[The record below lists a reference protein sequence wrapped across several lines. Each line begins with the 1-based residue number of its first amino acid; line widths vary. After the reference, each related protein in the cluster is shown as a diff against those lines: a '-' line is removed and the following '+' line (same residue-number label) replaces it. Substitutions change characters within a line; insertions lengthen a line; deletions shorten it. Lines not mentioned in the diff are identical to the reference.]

1 MASAKNP
8 AQMKILVLG
17 LPRTGTQSLASAL
30 NLLGYEKVYH
40 MKDNFVRG
48 DHAFWSQAMDAKFA
62 GQGKSVDR
70 KAFDQLFAGE
80 YMAVSDYPAAMFS
93 DELITSYPSAKV
105 ILLSRDQDAWI
116 NSMESTL
123 LHAWNLEKEKEKEN
137 EKDKKNK
144 KTEIQTQTKI
154 ENEIEAKVI
163 SPQLLRNEMVQKI
176 QTYGWSDDFEV
187 NGREIFQKH
196 NEHVRQLMKSRPGDF
211 LELNIADGWESLCR
225 FLGKEI
231 PTEGFPRNDDW
242 VKYKEDVKKSVALD

>member
-1 MASAKNP
+1 MFNMTSAKNP

-17 LPRTGTQSLASAL
+17 LPRTGTQSLAGAL
-30 NLLGYEKVYH
+30 KLLGYEKVYH

-70 KAFDQLFAGE
+70 EAFDQLFAGE
-80 YMAVSDYPAAMFS
+80 YMAVSDYPAAMFP

-116 NSMESTL
+116 KSMESTL
-123 LHAWNLEKEKEKEN
+123 LHAWNLEKEKDK
-137 EKDKKNK
+137 KDKKMK
-144 KTEIQTQTKI
+144 IQTQTKV

-163 SPQLLRNEMVQKI
+163 SPRLLRNEMVQKM
-176 QTYGWSDDFEV
+176 QSYGWNDDFEV
-187 NGREIFQKH
+187 NGPELFQKH

-211 LELNIADGWESLCR
+211 LELNVADGWESLCR

-231 PTEGFPRNDDW
+231 PNEGFPRNDDW
-242 VKYKEDVKKSVALD
+242 AKYKEDVKRSVAHY